1 MLNKV
6 LSNSATIL
14 FSIFLIFTSLKAQT
28 GSTDMVR
35 FNASLQNYVDELM
48 VSFGKDAI
56 RRERFLVK
64 QIHLLNDEI
73 KSRVGNVPNIHRS
86 YFERLESRLNEV
98 RALKKRL
105 ANVASYSLTNFI
117 NDIEKEIRN
126 TMRDGIIDFKRQKV
140 IEEAVQLLYVAEE
153 MIKLDPNASLEQDT
167 KFSSKFRET
176 RQDFVESFGKK
187 EDLTQTTPPGQARA
201 TIFDLYEAW
210 NYNNRLEYQLRWTDV
225 EIIKNR
231 LIKNGSAEQRRRMF
245 ERELYEA
252 AEMFNL
258 GFFDLAERLFGEII
272 DRYKIMGS
280 LDDCMF
286 YKGEAN
292 YTLGRFSQAE
302 KDFLSLMQRYPS
314 SAYISDTY
322 KRLMYIAF
330 HFEKYDQV
338 FDYLNRLQAIV
349 SSTDPQLDEVRFL
362 AALAG
367 LRSGRFDQT
376 VSFGFE
382 IPSSSPYYRE
392 VRYVMAEAYAGAGN
406 FDEALS
412 FLNALLLQKGIDP
425 AFRSLVLLKIGYI
438 NYELGQYAAAIRT
451 FDRIT
456 GTSANYDRV
465 LIGYAWSYYKQEL
478 QKEKSD
484 ERNFTMARKNLEVLI
499 DLFYGSDYYLEA
511 KTLLAYIYQLEQ
523 NTARAIQNF
532 DYAYRSKDVKALSNR
547 LNQERSNLLSS
558 VSEARSLESRTLES
572 NNLSAFSQAYEVR
585 RKMERSINDLT
596 LSDLSGSGV
605 ATRNEIKL
613 LNDQLQELDRLK
625 EIAEERQNKK
635 LVDRITELQLRI
647 YRTVNALST
656 TADTR
661 QGFNYFDEHP
671 FARKESMIEHENAMV
686 KEMRAQ
692 VKTQKMEVT
701 NRITQLNVEI
711 GNAKSRRDYQKM
723 IRLEIARDRFTD
735 LFKKLDALETH
746 AFTFD
751 IGDSRIN
758 VDEWSDYGAF
768 GMANVNFAVKR
779 MKEQEITTLLDQID
793 QINRL
798 LENRKE
804 NIEHQIDQIVTEITI
819 MMRRVREQERRRE
832 REEMKRRFEESY
844 FDTHDSELEYNPSTT
859 TIPKVD
865 QK

>member
-1 MLNKV
+1 MLNKA
-6 LSNSATIL
+6 LSNFVTIL
-14 FSIFLIFTSLKAQT
+14 LFTFLFAFSLQAQNE
-28 GSTDMVR
+28 SSDLVR

-64 QIHLLNDEI
+64 QIHLLNEEI
-73 KSRVGNVPNIHRS
+73 KSRVGNVSNIQRD

-105 ANVASYSLTNFI
+105 GNVASYSLKNFI
-117 NDIEKEIRN
+117 NDIEKEIQN
-126 TMRDGIIDFKRQKV
+126 TMRSGVIDFKRQKV

-167 KFSSKFRET
+167 KFSDKFRET
-176 RQDFVESFGKK
+176 RQDFVESFGKTEERPGK
-187 EDLTQTTPPGQARA
+187 TPTDWQQAN
-201 TIFDLYEAW
+201 IFNLYEAW
-210 NYNNRLEYQLRWTDV
+210 NYNSRLEYQLRWTDV

-231 LIKNGSAEQRRRMF
+231 LIKSGSVEQRRRMF
-245 ERELYEA
+245 ERELSEA

-272 DRYKIMGS
+272 NRYAVMGS
-280 LDDCMF
+280 LDDCFF

-292 YTLGRFSQAE
+292 YTMGRFGQAE
-302 KDFLSLMQRYPS
+302 MDFQALMQRYPS
-314 SAYISDTY
+314 SEFISDTY
-322 KRLMYIAF
+322 KRLMYISF

-338 FDYLNRLQAIV
+338 FEYLNRLQAIV
-349 SSTDPQLDEVRFL
+349 SSTDPTLDEVRFL

-382 IPSSSPYYRE
+382 IPASSSYYRE

-412 FLNALLLQKGIDP
+412 ILNALLLQKGIDP
-425 AFRSLVLLKIGYI
+425 DFRSLVLLKIGYI
-438 NYELGQYAAAIRT
+438 HYELGQYPAAIQT

-456 GTSANYDRV
+456 GTFADYDRV

-478 QKEKSD
+478 LKEKSE
-484 ERNFTMARKNLEVLI
+484 ERDFSLARKNLEVLI
-499 DLFYGSDYYLEA
+499 DLFYGSDYFLEA

-523 NTARAIQNF
+523 NTTRAIQNF

-547 LNQERSNLLSS
+547 MNQERSNLLNSLAD
-558 VSEARSLESRTLES
+558 ARSIEAKTLES
-572 NNLSAFSQAYEVR
+572 NNLSAFNQAYEIR
-585 RKMERSINDLT
+585 RKMEHSLNDLT
-596 LSDLSGSGV
+596 LTDLSGSGV

-613 LNDQLQELDRLK
+613 LNDQLKELDRLK
-625 EIAEERQNKK
+625 QVAEERENKK

-647 YRTVNALST
+647 YRTVNSLST
-656 TADTR
+656 PSDTK

-671 FARKESMIEHENAMV
+671 FARKESMIEHENAMIQD
-686 KEMRAQ
+686 MRNQ
-692 VKTQKMEVT
+692 VRTQKREVT
-701 NRITQLNVEI
+701 NRITQLNVDI
-711 GNAKSRRDYQKM
+711 GNARNRRDYQKM

-746 AFTFD
+746 AFSFD
-751 IGDSRIN
+751 MDESRIN

-779 MKEQEITTLLDQID
+779 MKEREITTLLDQID

-798 LENRKE
+798 LEERKE
-804 NIEHQIDQIVTEITI
+804 GIEHRIDQIVTEITI
-819 MMRRVREQERRRE
+819 MTRRVREQERRRE

-844 FDTHDSELEYNPSTT
+844 FDTHDSELDYTPETT
-859 TIPKVD
+859 TMPKVD
-865 QK
+865 K